1 MTDCGGFRICS
12 PARCRMATSQ
22 SSSIARSC
30 CCWRNWKGRRWRRPT
45 DGARLSRR
53 TRQRATFRPPLN
65 APSGRATRGA
75 AHSSDP
81 PADARRHAFSSST
94 TSSFRR
100 RRADRGVEPPVALPD
115 TQRVRSG
122 VAVRTTLCA
131 RARRPLLAGSAPL
144 ADHFAND
151 PSFANESCGTK
162 SETARYN
169 SSR

>member
-94 TSSFRR
+94 TSSLSQAAGRQRR
-100 RRADRGVEPPVALPD
+100 RTSSCAAGH
-115 TQRVRSG
+115 TT
-122 VAVRTTLCA
+122 RTK
-131 RARRPLLAGSAPL
+131 R
-144 ADHFAND
+144 
-151 PSFANESCGTK
+151 SCGSDHSVCASAT
-162 SETARYN
+162 SPTGRL
-169 SSR
+169 SSAS